1 MKRQHH
7 LSLNTISVATFQ
19 NFWIH
24 KVIQTFMST
33 GKRKWV
39 EPTSTS
45 VTINFKIKFSFHSSD
60 IDITPM
66 VTCVLEVDT
75 QSWNL
80 SHYAQ
85 GEALWLNTGSKVDTV
100 EICKISFTDVIQA
113 NMGKW
118 SKTCTS
124 CQRNGII
131 PRISCNAK
139 LASDYELRST
149 EDNGWWFIWKYR
161 HKKTRFSLV
170 IISCN

>member
-7 LSLNTISVATFQ
+7 LSLKTISVATFQ

-80 SHYAQ
+80 NHYAK
-85 GEALWLNTGSKVDTV
+85 GEALWLNTGSKFDTV
-100 EICKISFTDVIQA
+100 EICKISFTDFIKA
-113 NMGKW
+113 NMV
-118 SKTCTS
+118 SKAKLAHPTS
-124 CQRNGII
+124 ATEL

-139 LASDYELRST
+139 LAYDYELGST
-149 EDNGWWFIWKYR
+149 DDNGCWFIWKYR
-161 HKKTRFSLV
+161 LKELVFFAV